1 MSSQG
6 ANTTTIV
13 TRYPFNSLSL
23 RDSSD
28 YTRLKKETVIYA
40 DPKQQTITN
49 TSNPTDK
56 SGLAYEKYGSEFR
69 LTFLN
74 GRFKCQTT
82 CDGNAFSGNGV
93 RSIPNI

>member
-13 TRYPFNSLSL
+13 TRYRFNQLSL

-28 YTRLKKETVIYA
+28 YTQMKKERIIYS
-40 DPKQQTITN
+40 DPKHKTTTN
-49 TSNPTDK
+49 GSNPTDK

-69 LTFLN
+69 LNFLN
-74 GRFKCQTT
+74 GRFKCRTSD
-82 CDGNAFSGNGV
+82 CNANAFSGNGV
-93 RSIPNI
+93 RSGT